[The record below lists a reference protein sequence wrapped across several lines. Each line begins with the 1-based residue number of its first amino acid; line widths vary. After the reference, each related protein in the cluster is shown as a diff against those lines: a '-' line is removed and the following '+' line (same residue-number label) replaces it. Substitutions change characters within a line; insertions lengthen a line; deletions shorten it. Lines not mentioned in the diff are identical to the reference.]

1 MNFVIYFDKFSSC
14 CQDLWWMII
23 NLVKIERRIFIIIL
37 RIICKM
43 KKSYVYFYKYTR
55 RKVNKEHLFKS
66 KRKFSLLNEKK
77 KKNKFQRVILISLYS
92 DIWSYISFT
101 VIICN
106 ERTKYTFNRVILFT
120 EIVNNFFYNSYTN
133 EGKREWIKRI
143 KIDSNDK
150 SNYNT
155 QE

>member
-77 KKNKFQRVILISLYS
+77 KKNKFQCVILISLYS

-106 ERTKYTFNRVILFT
+106 ERTRYTFNRVILFT
-120 EIVNNFFYNSYTN
+120 EIVNNLFYNSYTN

>member
-66 KRKFSLLNEKK
+66 KTKFSLLNEKK

-120 EIVNNFFYNSYTN
+120 EIVNNLFYNSYTN